1 MKQACIDA
9 VANTLGRQPKADE
22 IKNIEDRIKDAVR
35 VIARRNARE
44 GKTGIPDAETYRQAA
59 ELAAAQAVHAVFKK
73 RQRVAQNAIA
83 IAKVRDTLNKA
94 IPENEQTPIALQ
106 QFIFSGRRG
115 RDKQPDINVVSAE
128 EMATGAYQDWTRQLS
143 AELTAAGDDVQKF
156 FYQSQALGEQRLRNL
171 LPFDREASRSGQL
184 QILKEIYGEDT
195 GNPAAKKIA
204 KVWGDVTSRARQE
217 MNDSGFDIGLRDDWH
232 LPYVDDAELIRAAGR
247 DEWLSSL
254 PLNERAAAIAAGRQP
269 PQDFAR
275 QAWVD
280 DVWNTQD
287 RSQFVNLDGSPMNDI
302 EYRQALEAIY
312 ETKVTEGANKIDPGA
327 FMGSGGIKNRGSQSR
342 VMAFK
347 DAKSHFSY
355 MERYTQQPVVGVM
368 MSHLQSSS
376 RDLGVVK
383 AFGPD
388 AAGNFKLLMDQ
399 IYQRATSTTGGG
411 HDIGTMNDQRQLVER
426 MFNSMAG
433 LNGVSSSSVF
443 SSAVGGLRNLMTSA
457 MLGTSVFTAA
467 SDQAIMRA
475 NAQALGFDRN
485 GMHLSANTLRNLFNG
500 DAKRANAELGLLVDA
515 HAAVVS
521 KMGGF
526 DLSRGITGWFA
537 EKTLKWSGL
546 IAMDRANKAAFG
558 LLMFKNIGELS
569 RKYKSLDALTGSD
582 RTVLANKGWTP
593 EDWAIMSAAELRPL
607 TPDGHKGMTPDAIY
621 DVPDETVRNIL
632 ADRIEKVRA
641 GSDQALAALGDM
653 TDAKRK
659 TLKQA
664 FDAEVEQTISRM
676 VRNARAEAAQHL
688 LGITHG
694 EMTSAVTTAT
704 GLDTFARDTSGDLLK
719 SFMLFKTT
727 PMAGMRQLVTR
738 LQDLET
744 IPAVKFF
751 AAYVAG
757 TTLAGMFANQMNA
770 LLSGNDPLDMTKP
783 QTWLQA
789 LLKGGSFGIY
799 GDFLFQDHTQYGS
812 SIAGILG
819 GPVLGFAEQLSK
831 TVLTNSQK
839 AMAGEDT
846 TFTADA
852 LKTARMITPF
862 ANLWYTKAITNHLI
876 LQQLQE
882 MANPGYNA
890 RVRDRAMREFN
901 TTSWWEPGEETPR
914 RAPDLG
920 KAVGN

>member
-1 MKQACIDA
+1 M
-9 VANTLGRQPKADE
+9 
-22 IKNIEDRIKDAVR
+22 
-35 VIARRNARE
+35 
-44 GKTGIPDAETYRQAA
+44 
-59 ELAAAQAVHAVFKK
+59 
-73 RQRVAQNAIA
+73 AQNAIA

-204 KVWGDVTSRARQE
+204 KVWGDVTGRARQE

-232 LPYVDDAELIRAAGR
+232 LPYVDDAQLIRAAGR

-287 RSQFVNLDGSPMNDI
+287 RSQYVNLDGSPMNDI

-342 VMAFK
+342 VMSFK
-347 DAKSHFSY
+347 DAQSHFAY

-388 AAGNFKLLMDQ
+388 AASNFKLLMDQ

-433 LNGVSSSSVF
+433 LNGVASSSVF

-485 GMHLSANTLRNLFNG
+485 GMRLSANTLRNLFNG

-521 KMGGF
+521 KMG
-526 DLSRGITGWFA
+526 
-537 EKTLKWSGL
+537 
-546 IAMDRANKAAFG
+546 
-558 LLMFKNIGELS
+558 
-569 RKYKSLDALTGSD
+569 ALTFPV
-582 RTVLANKGWTP
+582 VL
-593 EDWAIMSAAELRPL
+593 
-607 TPDGHKGMTPDAIY
+607 
-621 DVPDETVRNIL
+621 
-632 ADRIEKVRA
+632 RA
-641 GSDQALAALGDM
+641 GSQ
-653 TDAKRK
+653 RK
-659 TLKQA
+659 
-664 FDAEVEQTISRM
+664 
-676 VRNARAEAAQHL
+676 H
-688 LGITHG
+688 
-694 EMTSAVTTAT
+694 
-704 GLDTFARDTSGDLLK
+704 
-719 SFMLFKTT
+719 
-727 PMAGMRQLVTR
+727 
-738 LQDLET
+738 
-744 IPAVKFF
+744 
-751 AAYVAG
+751 
-757 TTLAGMFANQMNA
+757 
-770 LLSGNDPLDMTKP
+770 
-783 QTWLQA
+783 
-789 LLKGGSFGIY
+789 
-799 GDFLFQDHTQYGS
+799 
-812 SIAGILG
+812 
-819 GPVLGFAEQLSK
+819 
-831 TVLTNSQK
+831 
-839 AMAGEDT
+839 
-846 TFTADA
+846 
-852 LKTARMITPF
+852 
-862 ANLWYTKAITNHLI
+862 
-876 LQQLQE
+876 
-882 MANPGYNA
+882 
-890 RVRDRAMREFN
+890 
-901 TTSWWEPGEETPR
+901 
-914 RAPDLG
+914 
-920 KAVGN
+920 

>member
-1 MKQACIDA
+1 M
-9 VANTLGRQPKADE
+9 
-22 IKNIEDRIKDAVR
+22 
-35 VIARRNARE
+35 
-44 GKTGIPDAETYRQAA
+44 
-59 ELAAAQAVHAVFKK
+59 
-73 RQRVAQNAIA
+73 
-83 IAKVRDTLNKA
+83 
-94 IPENEQTPIALQ
+94 
-106 QFIFSGRRG
+106 
-115 RDKQPDINVVSAE
+115 
-128 EMATGAYQDWTRQLS
+128 
-143 AELTAAGDDVQKF
+143 
-156 FYQSQALGEQRLRNL
+156 
-171 LPFDREASRSGQL
+171 
-184 QILKEIYGEDT
+184 
-195 GNPAAKKIA
+195 
-204 KVWGDVTSRARQE
+204 
-217 MNDSGFDIGLRDDWH
+217 
-232 LPYVDDAELIRAAGR
+232 
-247 DEWLSSL
+247 
-254 PLNERAAAIAAGRQP
+254 
-269 PQDFAR
+269 
-275 QAWVD
+275 
-280 DVWNTQD
+280 
-287 RSQFVNLDGSPMNDI
+287 NLDGSPMNDI

-342 VMAFK
+342 VMSFK
-347 DAKSHFSY
+347 DAQSHFAY

-388 AAGNFKLLMDQ
+388 AASNFKLLMDQ

-433 LNGVSSSSVF
+433 LNGVASSSVF

-485 GMHLSANTLRNLFNG
+485 GMRLSANTLRNLFNG

-607 TPDGHKGMTPDAIY
+607 TPNGHKGMTPDAIY
-621 DVPDETVRNIL
+621 GVPDETIRNIL
-632 ADRIEKVRA
+632 ADRIEQVRA
-641 GSDQALAALGDM
+641 GSDQALAAIGEM
-653 TDAKRK
+653 TEAKRK
-659 TLKQA
+659 TLKKA

-727 PMAGMRQLVTR
+727 PMAGMRQMVTR
-738 LQDLET
+738 AQDLET
-744 IPAVKFF
+744 LPAVKYL
-751 AAYVAG
+751 ASYIAG

-799 GDFLFQDHTQYGS
+799 GDFLFRITRS
-812 SIAGILG
+812 MA
-819 GPVLGFAEQLSK
+819 PVLLAFSVAQYL
-831 TVLTNSQK
+831 VLQSNSRK
-839 AMAGEDT
+839 
-846 TFTADA
+846 
-852 LKTARMITPF
+852 RC
-862 ANLWYTKAITNHLI
+862 
-876 LQQLQE
+876 
-882 MANPGYNA
+882 
-890 RVRDRAMREFN
+890 
-901 TTSWWEPGEETPR
+901 
-914 RAPDLG
+914 
-920 KAVGN
+920 

>member
-1 MKQACIDA
+1 
-9 VANTLGRQPKADE
+9 
-22 IKNIEDRIKDAVR
+22 
-35 VIARRNARE
+35 
-44 GKTGIPDAETYRQAA
+44 
-59 ELAAAQAVHAVFKK
+59 
-73 RQRVAQNAIA
+73 
-83 IAKVRDTLNKA
+83 
-94 IPENEQTPIALQ
+94 
-106 QFIFSGRRG
+106 
-115 RDKQPDINVVSAE
+115 
-128 EMATGAYQDWTRQLS
+128 
-143 AELTAAGDDVQKF
+143 
-156 FYQSQALGEQRLRNL
+156 
-171 LPFDREASRSGQL
+171 
-184 QILKEIYGEDT
+184 
-195 GNPAAKKIA
+195 
-204 KVWGDVTSRARQE
+204 
-217 MNDSGFDIGLRDDWH
+217 
-232 LPYVDDAELIRAAGR
+232 
-247 DEWLSSL
+247 
-254 PLNERAAAIAAGRQP
+254 
-269 PQDFAR
+269 
-275 QAWVD
+275 
-280 DVWNTQD
+280 
-287 RSQFVNLDGSPMNDI
+287 
-302 EYRQALEAIY
+302 
-312 ETKVTEGANKIDPGA
+312 
-327 FMGSGGIKNRGSQSR
+327 
-342 VMAFK
+342 
-347 DAKSHFSY
+347 
-355 MERYTQQPVVGVM
+355 
-368 MSHLQSSS
+368 
-376 RDLGVVK
+376 
-383 AFGPD
+383 
-388 AAGNFKLLMDQ
+388 
-399 IYQRATSTTGGG
+399 
-411 HDIGTMNDQRQLVER
+411 
-426 MFNSMAG
+426 
-433 LNGVSSSSVF
+433 
-443 SSAVGGLRNLMTSA
+443 MTSA

-485 GMHLSANTLRNLFNG
+485 GMRLSANTLRNLFNG

-515 HAAVVS
+515 HSAVIS
-521 KMGGF
+521 KMGGY

-607 TPDGHKGMTPDAIY
+607 TPNGHKGMTPDAIY
-621 DVPDETVRNIL
+621 DVPDETIRNIL
-632 ADRIEKVRA
+632 ADRIEQVRA

-664 FDAEVEQTISRM
+664 FDAEVEQTVSRM

-727 PMAGMRQLVTR
+727 PMAGMRQMVTR
-738 LQDLET
+738 AQDLET
-744 IPAVKFF
+744 LPAVKYL
-751 AAYVAG
+751 ASYIAG

-920 KAVGN
+920 KAVGK

>member
-83 IAKVRDTLNKA
+83 IAKVRDTLNSA
-94 IPENEQTPIALQ
+94 IPQNEQTPIALQ
-106 QFIFSGRRG
+106 QFIFSGKSINDG
-115 RDKQPDINVVSAE
+115 VPDIGVISAE
-128 EMATGAYQDWTRQLS
+128 ELSNGIYQDWNRQLS
-143 AELTAAGDDVQKF
+143 AEITSAGEDVEKF
-156 FYQSQALGEQRLRNL
+156 FYESQALGEQRLRKL

-184 QILKEIYGEDT
+184 QILKEVYGEDT
-195 GNPAAKKIA
+195 GNQAAKKIA
-204 KVWGDVTSRARQE
+204 KAWKGLTDRIPQE
-217 MNDSGFDIGLRDDWH
+217 MNDAGFDIARREDYH
-232 LPYVDDAELIRAAGR
+232 IPYVDDAELIRGAGR
-247 DEWLSSL
+247 DEWLESL
-254 PLNERAAAIAAGRQP
+254 PLKDRAIARVAGRQP

-275 QAWVD
+275 QAWID

-287 RSQFVNLDGSPMNDI
+287 RSQYVNLDGSPMNDI

-342 VMAFK
+342 VMSFK
-347 DAKSHFSY
+347 DAQSHFAY

-388 AAGNFKLLMDQ
+388 SASNFKLLMDQ
-399 IYQRATSTTGGG
+399 VYQRATSTAGGG
-411 HDIGTMNDQRQLVER
+411 HDVGKMNDQRKLVER

-433 LNGVSSSSVF
+433 LNGVASSSVF

-485 GMHLSANTLRNLFNG
+485 GMRLSASTLRNLFNG

-546 IAMDRANKAAFG
+546 IAMDRANKASFG
-558 LLMFKNIGELS
+558 ALMFKNIGELS
-569 RKYKSLDALTGSD
+569 RKYKTLYSLKESD

-593 EDWAIMSAAELRPL
+593 DDWAIMSAAELRPL
-607 TPDGHKGMTPDAIY
+607 NRNGNMGMTPDAIY
-621 DVPDETVRNIL
+621 DVPEETIRNIL
-632 ADRIEKVRA
+632 ADRIEQVRA

-664 FDAEVEQTISRM
+664 FDAEVEQTVSRM

-704 GLDTFARDTSGDLLK
+704 GLDTFARDTSGDLMK

-727 PMAGMRQLVTR
+727 PMAGMRQFVTR

-744 IPAVKFF
+744 TPAVKFF

-783 QTWLQA
+783 QTWMQA

-812 SIAGILG
+812 SIAGVLG

-914 RAPDLG
+914 RAPDFG
-920 KAVGN
+920 KAVGK